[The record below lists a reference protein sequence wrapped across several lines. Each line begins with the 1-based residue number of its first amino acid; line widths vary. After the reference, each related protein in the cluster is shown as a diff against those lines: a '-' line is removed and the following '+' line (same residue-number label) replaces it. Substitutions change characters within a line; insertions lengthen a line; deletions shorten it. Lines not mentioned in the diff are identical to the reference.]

1 MRSFVCFLIVFLSS
15 TRLDAGISEIIGD
28 VENPNGQPFM
38 MSLGIEKNV
47 HSFTYY
53 DQSTFYVI
61 LPVSNIIT
69 LKYREN
75 VIYKEDMVVLQSE
88 HDKIQ
93 NLDKH
98 YSLEFHLPLYK
109 LWEK

>member
-1 MRSFVCFLIVFLSS
+1 MKSFSLIVFLSAGV
-15 TRLDAGISEIIGD
+15 LNAGINEIVRGVD
-28 VENPNGQPFM
+28 NPNGQPFM
-38 MSLGIEKNV
+38 MSVGIEKNV
-47 HSFTYY
+47 HSFKYY
-53 DQSTFYVI
+53 DQSTFYVT

-75 VIYKEDMVVLQSE
+75 VIYQEDMVVLQSE